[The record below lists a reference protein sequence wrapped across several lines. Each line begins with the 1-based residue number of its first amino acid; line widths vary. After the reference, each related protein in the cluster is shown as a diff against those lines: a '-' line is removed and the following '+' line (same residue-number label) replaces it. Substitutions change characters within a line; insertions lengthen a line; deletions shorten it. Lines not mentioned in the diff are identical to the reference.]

1 MYIFMSLE
9 WVSLKLKNFY
19 LASLVLLGVIW
30 ILDLPVRLNIGIV
43 TASYISLMLAISIA
57 AGFLLKPSHKGNS
70 AVIIDIGLGV
80 LALLSWGWVALN
92 YISWLTDLANRG
104 IEKWLPGVLAII
116 LLIEALRRFCGFAI
130 TILTIVF
137 IAYGFFGHNFS
148 GILEG
153 AAVSP
158 SRLILYFYAD
168 SGGVPGLILSIVCS
182 VVFGFLL
189 MGELMKASGGG
200 QFLTDVSLSLMGHF
214 RGGPAKVSI
223 VASSIFGS
231 ISGSTVGNVMS
242 TGVVT
247 IPLMKK
253 TGLPGYFAAAVEAI
267 ASNGGQLAPPVM
279 GATAFLIAEFLD
291 IPYLEVVG
299 AAALP
304 AFIYYVILFVQV
316 DLMAKDNN
324 LMGLDKTETPV
335 FADLV
340 RQKGLHLL
348 PIVSLIFLMFVIGLQ
363 PAKSALMS
371 GFLALLAGLVLRS
384 TKLNFPMIM
393 EFLENVSKTLI
404 PIILIGGAAGII
416 VGVLNITG
424 LGFNLTLG
432 LTEIGA
438 QYGLLV
444 MLILTGIIA
453 IILGMGMPTAAVYIV
468 LSVVLAPAVIEMG
481 VPVLAAHLFIF
492 YFGLLSM
499 ITPPVAVASFV
510 AAGIA
515 EASLWRTSFTA
526 IKLGIAAYFLPFLFV
541 YNDSLLLKG
550 TWVEILLIFLTCL
563 VSGLMI
569 ASALREVNFRSL
581 KGISRMLCCTCLSI
595 VVGSATLWLERD
607 SVGGVL
613 GVLFVGGFLFAALHK
628 MKMFN
633 ERGS

>member
-1 MYIFMSLE
+1 MSLE

-304 AFIYYVILFVQV
+304 ALIYYVILFVQV

>member
-1 MYIFMSLE
+1 MSLE

-19 LASLVLLGVIW
+19 LASLVLLGVMW
-30 ILDLPVRLNIGIV
+30 ILDIPIRLNIGIV

-57 AGFLLKPSHKGNS
+57 AGFLLKPSYKGSS
-70 AVIIDIGLGV
+70 AVVFDIGLGL

-104 IEKWLPGVLAII
+104 VEKWLPGVLAII
-116 LLIEALRRFCGFAI
+116 LLIEALRRFCGYAI
-130 TILTIVF
+130 TVLTIVF
-137 IAYGFFGHNFS
+137 IVYGFLGHNFS
-148 GILEG
+148 GIFEG

-200 QFLTDVSLSLMGHF
+200 QFLTDISLSLMGHY

-299 AAALP
+299 AAVLP
-304 AFIYYVILFVQV
+304 AIIYYVILFVQV

-324 LMGLDKTETPV
+324 LVGLKKTETPI
-335 FADLV
+335 FGNLIK
-340 RQKGLHLL
+340 QKGLHLI

-371 GFLALLAGLVLRS
+371 GFLALLAGLILRS
-384 TKLNFPMIM
+384 TKLSFSMIM

-438 QYGLLV
+438 KYGLLV

-481 VPVLAAHLFIF
+481 VPILAAHLFIF

-515 EASLWRTSFTA
+515 GASLWRTSFTA

-550 TWVEILLIFLTCL
+550 TWFEILLIFSTCL

-569 ASALREVNFRSL
+569 ASALREINFRSL
-581 KGISRMLCCTCLSI
+581 KGVLRMLCCTCLSM

-607 SVGGVL
+607 SMGVIL
-613 GVLFVGGFLFAALHK
+613 VLIISGFLFAALQK
-628 MKMFN
+628 MKWFG
-633 ERGS
+633 EKRG

>member
-1 MYIFMSLE
+1 MSLE

-19 LASLVLLGVIW
+19 LASLVLLGVMW
-30 ILDLPVRLNIGIV
+30 ILDIPIRLNIGIV

-57 AGFLLKPSHKGNS
+57 AGFLLKPSYKGGS
-70 AVIIDIGLGV
+70 AVVFDIGLGL

-104 IEKWLPGVLAII
+104 VEKWLPGVLAII
-116 LLIEALRRFCGFAI
+116 LLIEALRRFCGYAI
-130 TILTIVF
+130 TVLTIVF
-137 IAYGFFGHNFS
+137 IAYGFLGHNFS
-148 GILEG
+148 GIFEG

-200 QFLTDVSLSLMGHF
+200 QFLTDISLSLMGHY

-299 AAALP
+299 AAVLP
-304 AFIYYVILFVQV
+304 AIIYYVILFVQV

-324 LMGLDKTETPV
+324 LVGLKKTETPI
-335 FADLV
+335 FGNLIK
-340 RQKGLHLL
+340 QKGLHLI

-384 TKLNFPMIM
+384 TKLSFSMIM

-438 QYGLLV
+438 KYGLLV

-481 VPVLAAHLFIF
+481 VPILAAHLFIF

-515 EASLWRTSFTA
+515 GASLWRTSFTA
-526 IKLGIAAYFLPFLFV
+526 IKLGVAAYFLPFLFV

-550 TWVEILLIFLTCL
+550 TWVEILLIFSTCL

-569 ASALREVNFRSL
+569 ASALREINFRSL
-581 KGISRMLCCTCLSI
+581 KGVLRMLCCTCLSM

-607 SVGGVL
+607 SMGVIL
-613 GVLFVGGFLFAALHK
+613 VLIISGFLFAALQK
-628 MKMFN
+628 MKWFG
-633 ERGS
+633 EKRG

>member
-1 MYIFMSLE
+1 MTLE
-9 WVSLKLKNFY
+9 WISLKLKNFY
-19 LASLVLLGVIW
+19 LASLVLLGMLW
-30 ILDLPVRLNIGIV
+30 ILDIPVRLNIGVV
-43 TASYISLMLAISIA
+43 TASYISLMLAVSIA
-57 AGFLLKPSHKGNS
+57 AGFLLKPSFKGS
-70 AVIIDIGLGV
+70 TSVLLDIGIGL
-80 LALLSWGWVALN
+80 LALISWGWVAVN
-92 YISWLTDLANRG
+92 YIDWLTDLANRG
-104 IEKWLPGVLAII
+104 IEKWVPGIIAII
-116 LLIEALRRFCGFAI
+116 LLIEALRRFCGAAI
-130 TILTIVF
+130 TILTVVF
-137 IAYGFFGHNFS
+137 IAYGFFGHNLG
-148 GILEG
+148 GIFEG

-158 SRLILYFYAD
+158 TRLILYFYAD

-189 MGELMKASGGG
+189 MGELMKTSGGG
-200 QFLTDVSLSLMGHF
+200 QFLTDISLSLMGHY

-223 VASSIFGS
+223 VATSIFGS

-304 AFIYYVILFVQV
+304 AIIYYVILFAQV

-324 LMGLDKTETPV
+324 LRGLKKSETPV
-335 FADLV
+335 FSKLIK
-340 RQKGLHLL
+340 QKGLHLI

-371 GFLALLAGLVLRS
+371 GFLAILAGLILRTIRPS
-384 TKLNFPMIM
+384 LSLIM
-393 EFLENVSKTLI
+393 EFLGNVSKTLI

-499 ITPPVAVASFV
+499 STPPVAVASFV

-541 YNDSLLLKG
+541 YNDSLLLRG

-569 ASALREVNFRSL
+569 ASALREINFRSPN
-581 KGISRMLCCTCLSI
+581 GILRMLCCVCLSLM
-595 VVGSATLWLERD
+595 VGSATLWLERD
-607 SVGGVL
+607 SMNVL
-613 GVLFVGGFLFAALHK
+613 IVLAISSLLFTALQRINVFSEEK
-628 MKMFN
+628 NK
-633 ERGS
+633 

>member
-1 MYIFMSLE
+1 MTLE
-9 WVSLKLKNFY
+9 WISLKLKNFY
-19 LASLVLLGVIW
+19 LASLVLLGMLW
-30 ILDLPVRLNIGIV
+30 ILDIPVRLNIGVV
-43 TASYISLMLAISIA
+43 TASYISLMLAVSIA
-57 AGFLLKPSHKGNS
+57 AGFLLKPSFKGS
-70 AVIIDIGLGV
+70 TSVLLDIGIGL
-80 LALLSWGWVALN
+80 LALISWGWVAVN
-92 YISWLTDLANRG
+92 YIDWLTDLANRG
-104 IEKWLPGVLAII
+104 IEKWVPGIIAII
-116 LLIEALRRFCGFAI
+116 LLIEALRRFCGAAI
-130 TILTIVF
+130 TILTVVF
-137 IAYGFFGHNFS
+137 IAYGFFGHNLG
-148 GILEG
+148 GIFEG

-158 SRLILYFYAD
+158 TRLILYFYAD
-168 SGGVPGLILSIVCS
+168 SGGIPGLILSIVCS

-189 MGELMKASGGG
+189 MGELMKTSGGG
-200 QFLTDVSLSLMGHF
+200 QFLTDISLSLMGHY

-304 AFIYYVILFVQV
+304 AIIYYVILFAQV

-324 LMGLDKTETPV
+324 LRGLKKSETPV
-335 FADLV
+335 FSKLIK
-340 RQKGLHLL
+340 QKGLHLI

-371 GFLALLAGLVLRS
+371 GFLAILAGLILRTVKPS
-384 TKLNFPMIM
+384 LSLIM
-393 EFLENVSKTLI
+393 EFLGNVSKTLI

-541 YNDSLLLKG
+541 YNDSLLLRG

-569 ASALREVNFRSL
+569 ASALREINFRSPN
-581 KGISRMLCCTCLSI
+581 GILRMLCCVCLSLM
-595 VVGSATLWLERD
+595 VGSATLWLERD
-607 SVGGVL
+607 SMNVL
-613 GVLFVGGFLFAALHK
+613 IVLAISSLLFTALQRINVFSEEK
-628 MKMFN
+628 NK
-633 ERGS
+633 

>member
-1 MYIFMSLE
+1 MTLE
-9 WVSLKLKNFY
+9 RISLKLKNFY
-19 LASLVLLGVIW
+19 LASLVLLGMLW
-30 ILDLPVRLNIGIV
+30 ILDIPVRLNIGVV
-43 TASYISLMLAISIA
+43 TASYISLMLAVSIA
-57 AGFLLKPSHKGNS
+57 AGFLLKPSFKGS
-70 AVIIDIGLGV
+70 TSVLLDIGIGL
-80 LALLSWGWVALN
+80 LALISWGWVAVN
-92 YISWLTDLANRG
+92 YIDWLTDLANRG
-104 IEKWLPGVLAII
+104 MEKWVPGIIAII
-116 LLIEALRRFCGFAI
+116 LLIEALRRFCGAAI
-130 TILTIVF
+130 TILTVVF
-137 IAYGFFGHNFS
+137 IAYGFFGHNLG
-148 GILEG
+148 GIFEG

-158 SRLILYFYAD
+158 TRLILYFYAD

-189 MGELMKASGGG
+189 MGELMKTSGGG
-200 QFLTDVSLSLMGHF
+200 QFLTDISLSLMGHY

-304 AFIYYVILFVQV
+304 AIIYYVILFAQV

-324 LMGLDKTETPV
+324 LRGLKKSETPV
-335 FADLV
+335 FGTLIK
-340 RQKGLHLL
+340 QKGLHLI

-371 GFLALLAGLVLRS
+371 GFLAILAGLILRTVRPS
-384 TKLNFPMIM
+384 LSLIM
-393 EFLENVSKTLI
+393 EFLGNVSKTLI

-424 LGFNLTLG
+424 LGFNLTIG

-541 YNDSLLLKG
+541 YNDSLLLRG

-569 ASALREVNFRSL
+569 ASALREVNFRSPN
-581 KGISRMLCCTCLSI
+581 GILRMLCCVCLSLM
-595 VVGSATLWLERD
+595 VGSATLWLERD
-607 SVGGVL
+607 SMNVL
-613 GVLFVGGFLFAALHK
+613 IVLAISSLLFAALQRINVFSEEK
-628 MKMFN
+628 SK
-633 ERGS
+633 

>member
-1 MYIFMSLE
+1 MSLE

-19 LASLVLLGVIW
+19 LASLVLLGVMW
-30 ILDLPVRLNIGIV
+30 ILDIPIRLNIGIV

-57 AGFLLKPSHKGNS
+57 AGFLLKPSYKGSS
-70 AVIIDIGLGV
+70 AVVFDIGLGL

-104 IEKWLPGVLAII
+104 VEKWLPGVLAII
-116 LLIEALRRFCGFAI
+116 LLIEALRRFCGYAI
-130 TILTIVF
+130 TVLTIVF
-137 IAYGFFGHNFS
+137 IAYGFLGHNFS
-148 GILEG
+148 GIFEG

-200 QFLTDVSLSLMGHF
+200 QFLTDISLSLMGHY

-299 AAALP
+299 AAVLP
-304 AFIYYVILFVQV
+304 AIIYYVILFVQV

-324 LMGLDKTETPV
+324 LVGLKKTETPI
-335 FADLV
+335 FGNLIK
-340 RQKGLHLL
+340 QKGLHLI

-371 GFLALLAGLVLRS
+371 GFLALLAGLILRS
-384 TKLNFPMIM
+384 TKLSFSMIM

-438 QYGLLV
+438 KYGLLV

-481 VPVLAAHLFIF
+481 VPILAAHLFIF

-515 EASLWRTSFTA
+515 GASLWRTSFTA

-550 TWVEILLIFLTCL
+550 TWFEILLIFSTCL

-569 ASALREVNFRSL
+569 ASALREINFRSL
-581 KGISRMLCCTCLSI
+581 KGVLRMLCCTCLSM

-607 SVGGVL
+607 SMGVIL
-613 GVLFVGGFLFAALHK
+613 VLIISGFLFAALQK
-628 MKMFN
+628 MKWFS
-633 ERGS
+633 EKRGQ

>member
-1 MYIFMSLE
+1 MTLE
-9 WVSLKLKNFY
+9 RISLKLKNFY
-19 LASLVLLGVIW
+19 LASLVLLGMLW
-30 ILDLPVRLNIGIV
+30 ILDIPVRLNIGVV
-43 TASYISLMLAISIA
+43 TASYISLMLAVSIA
-57 AGFLLKPSHKGNS
+57 AGFLLKPSFKGS
-70 AVIIDIGLGV
+70 TSVLLDIGIGL
-80 LALLSWGWVALN
+80 LALISWGWVAVN
-92 YISWLTDLANRG
+92 YIDWLTDLANRG
-104 IEKWLPGVLAII
+104 MEKWVPGIIAII
-116 LLIEALRRFCGFAI
+116 LLIEALRRFCGAAI
-130 TILTIVF
+130 TILTVVF
-137 IAYGFFGHNFS
+137 IAYGFFGHNLG
-148 GILEG
+148 GIFEG

-158 SRLILYFYAD
+158 TRLILYFYAD
-168 SGGVPGLILSIVCS
+168 SRGVPGLILSIVCS

-189 MGELMKASGGG
+189 MGELMKTSGGG
-200 QFLTDVSLSLMGHF
+200 QFLTDISLSLMGHY

-304 AFIYYVILFVQV
+304 AIIYYVILFAQV

-324 LMGLDKTETPV
+324 LRGLKKSETPV
-335 FADLV
+335 FGKLIK
-340 RQKGLHLL
+340 QKGLHLI

-371 GFLALLAGLVLRS
+371 GFLAILAGLILRTVRPS
-384 TKLNFPMIM
+384 LSLIM
-393 EFLENVSKTLI
+393 EFLGNVSKTLI

-424 LGFNLTLG
+424 LGFNLTIG

-541 YNDSLLLKG
+541 YNDSLLLRG

-569 ASALREVNFRSL
+569 ASALREVNFRSPN
-581 KGISRMLCCTCLSI
+581 GILRMLCCVCLSLM
-595 VVGSATLWLERD
+595 VGSATLWLERD
-607 SVGGVL
+607 SMNVL
-613 GVLFVGGFLFAALHK
+613 IVLAISSLLFAALQRINVFSEEK
-628 MKMFN
+628 SK
-633 ERGS
+633 

>member
-1 MYIFMSLE
+1 MRLDWLIA
-9 WVSLKLKNFY
+9 KLQGIY
-19 LASLVLLGVIW
+19 LCSLVLLGVFWVFDVPI
-30 ILDLPVRLNIGIV
+30 RLNLGVV

-57 AGFLLKPSHKGNS
+57 AGFLLKPFSDSNKS
-70 AVIIDIGLGV
+70 KFLDILFGF
-80 LALLSWGWVALN
+80 LAILSWGWVSIN
-92 YISWLTDLANRG
+92 YVSWLTDLANRG
-104 IEKWLPGVLAII
+104 IEKWVPGVIA
-116 LLIEALRRFCGFAI
+116 LLLLMEVLRRFCGYAI
-130 TILTIVF
+130 TLLTLAF
-137 IAYGFFGHNFS
+137 IIYGFFGHNLI

-153 AAVSP
+153 TQVNP
-158 SRLILYFYAD
+158 TRLVLYFYAD
-168 SGGVPGLILSIVCS
+168 TGGVPGLVLSIVCS

-189 MGELMKASGGG
+189 MGELMKISGAG
-200 QFLTDVSLSLMGHF
+200 QFLTDASLSLMGHY

-291 IPYLEVVG
+291 IPYVEVVT

-304 AFIYYVILFVQV
+304 AIIYYIILFAQV

-324 LMGLDKTETPV
+324 LKGLDRSALPK
-335 FADLV
+335 FRALIKN
-340 RQKGLHLL
+340 RGLHFL
-348 PIVSLIFLMFVIGLQ
+348 PIVMLIILMFGIGLQ
-363 PAKSALMS
+363 PAKSALIS
-371 GFLALLAGLVLRS
+371 GFTALFVGLALKSSNINLATVK
-384 TKLNFPMIM
+384 T
-393 EFLENVSKTLI
+393 FLQNVAQTLI

-432 LTEIGA
+432 LTDIGN

-444 MLILTGIIA
+444 MLLLTALVA

-481 VPVLAAHLFIF
+481 VPILAAHLFIF

-515 EASLWRTSFTA
+515 KASLWRTSFTA
-526 IKLGIAAYFLPFLFV
+526 IKLGIAAYLLPFLFV
-541 YNDSLLLKG
+541 FNDSLLFKG
-550 TWVEILLIFLTCL
+550 SGFEILLIFLTCL
-563 VSGLMI
+563 VSGLI
-569 ASALREVNFRSL
+569 LAHALRDKIINSVKDLLFWL
-581 KGISRMLCCTCLSI
+581 FYLLCALL
-595 VVGSATLWLERD
+595 VGSSTLWLGSD
-607 SVGGVL
+607 SGYTILVVIAGVL
-613 GVLFVGGFLFAALHK
+613 ILLMANK
-628 MKMFN
+628 MIKS
-633 ERGS
+633 GQSQSV

>member
-1 MYIFMSLE
+1 MSLE

-19 LASLVLLGVIW
+19 LASLVLLGVMW
-30 ILDLPVRLNIGIV
+30 ILDIPIRLNIGIV

-57 AGFLLKPSHKGNS
+57 AGFLLKPSYKGSS
-70 AVIIDIGLGV
+70 AVVFDIGLGL

-104 IEKWLPGVLAII
+104 VEKWLPGVLAII
-116 LLIEALRRFCGFAI
+116 LLIEALRRFCGYAI
-130 TILTIVF
+130 TVLTIVF
-137 IAYGFFGHNFS
+137 IVYGFLGHNFS
-148 GILEG
+148 GIFEG

-200 QFLTDVSLSLMGHF
+200 QFLTDISLSLMGHY

-299 AAALP
+299 AAVLP
-304 AFIYYVILFVQV
+304 AIIYYVILFVQV

-324 LMGLDKTETPV
+324 LVGLKKTETPI
-335 FADLV
+335 FGNLIK
-340 RQKGLHLL
+340 QKGLHLI
-348 PIVSLIFLMFVIGLQ
+348 PIVSLVFLMFVIGLQ

-371 GFLALLAGLVLRS
+371 GFLALLAGLILRS
-384 TKLNFPMIM
+384 TKLSFSMIM

-424 LGFNLTLG
+424 LGFSLTLG

-438 QYGLLV
+438 KYGLLV

-481 VPVLAAHLFIF
+481 VPILAAHLYIF

-515 EASLWRTSFTA
+515 GASLWRTSFTA

-550 TWVEILLIFLTCL
+550 TWFEILLIFSTCL

-569 ASALREVNFRSL
+569 ASALREINFRSL
-581 KGISRMLCCTCLSI
+581 KGVLRMLCCTCLSM

-607 SVGGVL
+607 SMGVIL
-613 GVLFVGGFLFAALHK
+613 VLIISGFLFAALQK
-628 MKMFN
+628 MKWFS
-633 ERGS
+633 EKRGQ